1 MTRSNRYLVNAGV
14 CLLVGAHA
22 VWWFASGQ
30 GELTSG
36 FWIGLRVAQAVVG
49 FAGAIWFLSRSRGAA
64 G

>member
-1 MTRSNRYLVNAGV
+1 MSKSNRYLVNAGV

-30 GELTSG
+30 SALNS
-36 FWIGLRVAQAVVG
+36 GLRVAQAVVG

>member
-30 GELTSG
+30 SAFNSG

-49 FAGAIWFLSRSRGAA
+49 FAGAIWFLSRSRGAS

>member
-1 MTRSNRYLVNAGV
+1 MSRSNRYLVNAGI

-30 GELTSG
+30 NALTTG
-36 FWIGLRVAQAVVG
+36 LWIGLRVLQAIVG

-64 G
+64 S